1 MNRSLPPLAPAGA
14 RSRIPPPPPDEL
26 RVKTKLPSYQPVPEA
41 PHAEDTAREGP
52 SRRQVL
58 LIVGGSLAALVAVAS
73 LLTVVLGGPMLQ
85 RLREKRNQEQSR
97 RHVQAICTALLA
109 YAQNHN
115 QRYPPSSKDWEYL
128 LDRDGFVRLSVFRAP
143 GAPPDIDCYF
153 FVPGGEQK
161 FDSSRI
167 IVFENPALWTTGGG
181 NIGFDDGQVR
191 WCDKEEF
198 EALISKIQ
206 WPPGSA
212 PPAAMTPANPQP
224 TSTAIP
230 PDRKPR

>member
-1 MNRSLPPLAPAGA
+1 
-14 RSRIPPPPPDEL
+14 
-26 RVKTKLPSYQPVPEA
+26 VKTKLPSYQPVPDAGFEDEA
-41 PHAEDTAREGP
+41 VREGP
-52 SRRQVL
+52 SRRQVF
-58 LIVGGSLAALVAVAS
+58 LIVGGSLAVLIAVAS
-73 LLTVVLGGPMLQ
+73 ILAVVLGGPMLQ

-109 YAQNHN
+109 YAQNHD
-115 QRYPPSSKDWEYL
+115 QKYPPSAKDWEYL

-143 GAPPDIDCYF
+143 GARPDIDCYI

-206 WPPGSA
+206 WPAGSA
-212 PPAAMTPANPQP
+212 PPAAVTPAIPPATP
-224 TSTAIP
+224 TPIP
-230 PDRKPR
+230 PDRQPR